1 MEPKRFDA
9 NIAKAEAR
17 AVKRAEASKK
27 RKGAADAGEESP
39 AKRAAITAPGEPN
52 RPVSTPVSVPPPPP
66 ALAVANGI
74 AEPEHAALATPG
86 DALVDSTSSLP
97 FDSSPPSNNL
107 PASPETP
114 TIPDSASGMDPPAD
128 PAGSDVICEDYKL
141 DRRAVYDAV
150 ASPTPQWKK
159 QTKKKGADRI
169 EPALDDFINAATRQ
183 PGVPCVRLPVTI
195 YFGNDNTSAYLFF
208 FFKTLFVDLIYR
220 F

>member
-1 MEPKRFDA
+1 
-9 NIAKAEAR
+9 
-17 AVKRAEASKK
+17 
-27 RKGAADAGEESP
+27 
-39 AKRAAITAPGEPN
+39 
-52 RPVSTPVSVPPPPP
+52 
-66 ALAVANGI
+66 
-74 AEPEHAALATPG
+74 
-86 DALVDSTSSLP
+86 
-97 FDSSPPSNNL
+97 
-107 PASPETP
+107 
-114 TIPDSASGMDPPAD
+114 MDPPAD

-208 FFKTLFVDLIYR
+208 FFFSLFVDLIYR